1 MTNKK
6 TKLIIVESPS
16 KARTLRKFLKD
27 GYEIEAS
34 VGHIRD
40 LAKKDLGVDIDNDFK
55 ANYIVSTDKKK
66 VVKNLKDKLKNASEL
81 YLATDPDREGEAI
94 SWHIIEELKP
104 KIPVKRLVFHEIT
117 KTAILTAFDHTR
129 DIDTSLVNAQEARR
143 ILDRLF
149 GYLVS
154 KKLWLNVKGSL
165 SAGRVQSPAVKLV
178 VDKEKE
184 RALFKSREFWKI
196 KGEFDSNNTSF
207 EAELIQVDE
216 KGIATGKDFEK
227 RTGELKSSNKIA
239 LDEKLAKSL
248 VDQFKKDKW
257 EVSSVEQK
265 PFTSNPM
272 PPFITSTLQQDG
284 VRKLRM
290 SSKRVMMVAQKL
302 YEAGLITYMRTDSTV
317 LSGEAIKAT
326 RDEINNL
333 YGADYLPEKPRQF
346 KSKVKNAQEAHEAIR
361 PAGSKFKNPN
371 DLQNQLEADEW
382 KLYDLI
388 WKRTMASQMM
398 PAKLLKTTAKISNG
412 NAIFEAKG
420 QVVEFPG
427 YFKVYVKGTDGADAD
442 NKEKMLPELNSGLL
456 YDDRQN
462 IDANDFDAI
471 QSITKA
477 TPRFTEATLIKELE
491 NLGIGRPSTYAAI
504 MDKIQQRGYVR
515 RVKGAMI
522 PTFVAYA
529 VIQFLEKYFEDLVNL
544 QFTAGL
550 EDTLDSIS
558 RAEKEATAFLNHFYF
573 GEGAH
578 KGLNDLLE
586 QEFDKDISKTIIHYP
601 KNGIPETQIKVG
613 RYGVYIQQGDKR
625 ATLHEDVIPA
635 DFKTEHIT
643 EILSLKEKQP
653 ESMGDFNGEEVFL
666 KRGRFGP
673 YIQAGKKMKSL
684 LPGMNE
690 EDVTEEIAKAIISLP
705 VDLGKHPETGESV
718 IKDIGRYGPYVR
730 SGRSNG
736 SIPAEINLLE
746 VNLEQAISFL
756 KAKASGPKVL
766 KELGKDADDKAI
778 EVKDGRYGAYVTN
791 GKINATI
798 PKGTDP
804 NSITLEQA
812 LEMIKVKIA
821 KGPAKRRVKRKKS
834 K

>member
-1 MTNKK
+1 MTDKN

-16 KARTLRKFLKD
+16 KAKTLRKFLKT

-40 LAKKDLGVDIDNDFK
+40 LAKKDLGVDIENGFK
-55 ANYIVSTDKKK
+55 ASYIVSPDKVK
-66 VVKNLKDKLKNASEL
+66 VVSNLKSKLKNASEL

-117 KTAILTAFDHTR
+117 KTAILNAFDHTR

-178 VDKEKE
+178 VEREKE
-184 RALFKSREFWKI
+184 RAKFTSREFWKI
-196 KGEFDSNNTSF
+196 KGEFDTENTQF
-207 EAELIQVDE
+207 EADLVQLDQ
-216 KGIATGKDFEK
+216 KNIATGKDFEK
-227 RTGELKSSNKIA
+227 QTGELKSKNTLA
-239 LDEKLAKSL
+239 LDEKTAKSL
-248 VDQFKKDKW
+248 AEQFKVDNW
-257 EVSSVEQK
+257 QVSSVEQK
-265 PFTSNPM
+265 PQISNPS

-302 YEAGLITYMRTDSTV
+302 YEAGLITYMRTDSTT
-317 LSGEAIKAT
+317 LSNEAIKAT
-326 RDEINNL
+326 RTEIKNL
-333 YGADYLPEKPRQF
+333 YGADYLPTSPRQF

-361 PAGSKFKNPN
+361 PSGSTFKNPS

-398 PAKLLKTTAKISNG
+398 PAKLLRTTAKISNG
-412 NAIFEAKG
+412 NAVFEAKG

-427 YFKVYVKGTDGADAD
+427 YFKVYVKGTDGGDAD
-442 NKEKMLPELNSGLL
+442 NKEKTLPTLNEG
-456 YDDRQN
+456 QN
-462 IDANDFDAI
+462 ITANDFDSI
-471 QSITKA
+471 QSFTKA

-515 RVKGAMI
+515 RVKGTLI
-522 PTFVAYA
+522 PTFIAYA
-529 VIQFLEKYFEDLVNL
+529 VVQFLENYFTDLVNL

-558 RAEKEATAFLNHFYF
+558 RAEKETASFLKQFYF
-573 GEGAH
+573 GEGKQA
-578 KGLNDLLE
+578 GLNDLLE
-586 QEFDKDISKTIIHYP
+586 QEFDKDISKTILNIP
-601 KNGIPETQIKVG
+601 ENGIPQTQIKVG
-613 RYGVYIQQGDKR
+613 RYGVYIQQGEKR

-635 DFKTEHIT
+635 DFKPEEIK
-643 EILSLKEKQP
+643 EILEQKDKVP
-653 ESMGDFNGEEVFL
+653 ESMGEFKGEEVYL
-666 KRGRFGP
+666 KVGRFGP

-684 LPGMNE
+684 LPGMAVE
-690 EDVTEEIAKAIISLP
+690 EVTAEVANAIISLP
-705 VDLGKHPETGESV
+705 TDLGKHPETSEPV
-718 IKDIGRYGPYVR
+718 LKDIGRYGPYVK
-730 SGRSNG
+730 SGKSNG
-736 SIPAEINLLE
+736 KIPADVSLLD
-746 VNLEQAISFL
+746 VTLELAVGYL
-756 KAKASGPKVL
+756 KAKASGPSIL
-766 KELGKDADDKAI
+766 KELGKDSDENAI

-798 PKGTDP
+798 PKGTEP

-812 LEMIKVKIA
+812 LEMIKAKIA
-821 KGPAKRRVKRKKS
+821 KGPAKKRFKK